1 MTGMSFYTMKIG
13 YGRISTADQSHD
25 LQKDA
30 LERAGCEKIFLDTI
44 SGAKSKRPELNKL
57 KEQIREGD
65 TLIVWRLDRLGRSL
79 RDLIDLMKWLE
90 GLGVEFISL
99 QESIDTTTPA
109 GKLTFHIFG
118 AMAEFERNLIQE
130 RTHAGLEAA
139 RARGRKGG
147 RKPALTPKRKEALN
161 QLYHAKKHTIAEL
174 CEMFTISKRTLY
186 SYVNEGNCERRE
198 Q

>member
-1 MTGMSFYTMKIG
+1 MKIG

-30 LERAGCEKIFLDTI
+30 LTNAGCEKIFLDTI
-44 SGAKSKRPELNKL
+44 SGAKAKRPELEKL
-57 KEQIREGD
+57 KEQLREGD

-79 RDLIDLMKWLE
+79 RDLIDWINWLE
-90 GLGVEFISL
+90 GQGVGFVSL
-99 QESIDTTTPA
+99 QENIDTTSPT

-118 AMAEFERNLIQE
+118 AIAEFERNLIQE
-130 RTHAGLEAA
+130 RTHAGLAAA

-161 QLYHAKKHTIAEL
+161 QLYNTKQHTIAEL
-174 CEMFTISKRTLY
+174 CEMFHISKRTLY
-186 SYVNEGNCERRE
+186 SYVNAG
-198 Q
+198 

>member
-1 MTGMSFYTMKIG
+1 MKIG

-30 LERAGCEKIFLDTI
+30 LTKAGCEKIFLDTI
-44 SGAKSKRPELNKL
+44 SGAKAKRPDLDKL
-57 KEQIREGD
+57 KEQVREGD
-65 TLIVWRLDRLGRSL
+65 TFIVWRLDRPGRSL
-79 RDLIDLMKWLE
+79 RDLIDWMTWLE
-90 GLGVEFISL
+90 DQNIGFVSL
-99 QESIDTTTPA
+99 QENIDTTTPT

-118 AMAEFERNLIQE
+118 AIAEFERNLIQD
-130 RTHAGLEAA
+130 RTHAGLQAA

-161 QLYHAKKHTIAEL
+161 QLYNSKKHTVAEL

-186 SYVNEGNCERRE
+186 SYVNEG
-198 Q
+198 